1 MSNMAANFPKRRYSV
16 AVSRSN
22 GVNLSDESDRNRRRS
37 MTFGILS
44 YSEQKE
50 DGLLKP
56 AFVVDEV

>member
-1 MSNMAANFPKRRYSV
+1 MAANSAKRRYSV
-16 AVSRSN
+16 AVSQSGRA
-22 GVNLSDESDRNRRRS
+22 NLPDASDRNRRLS
-37 MTFGILS
+37 MTFGFSS